1 MLHKT
6 KNEVQQDKVR
16 RAVEKTVLWL
26 VRWSQVFFWLGMALV
41 IGEMAFMIFSTMIDM
56 PLFIFTEGE
65 KIVLYSIGT
74 VGAVMFAWGT
84 IVYVVTLLIDERS
97 KKRPVKT
104 ERM

>member
-6 KNEVQQDKVR
+6 KNEVQQDKAR
-16 RAVEKTVLWL
+16 RAVEKTVVWL
-26 VRWSQVFFWLGMALV
+26 VRWSQVIFWLGMALV
-41 IGEMAFMIFSTMIDM
+41 VGEMFVMIATTIIDM
-56 PLFIFTEGE
+56 PLFTEGE
-65 KIVLYSIGT
+65 KTVLYSIGT
-74 VGAVMFAWGT
+74 VGGVMFAWGT

>member
-16 RAVEKTVLWL
+16 RAVEKTVVWL

-41 IGEMAFMIFSTMIDM
+41 VGEMFVMIATTIIDV
-56 PLFIFTEGE
+56 PLFTEEE

-74 VGAVMFAWGT
+74 VGGVMFAWGT
-84 IVYVVTLLIDERS
+84 IVYVVTLLIDERR
-97 KKRPVKT
+97 KRRCKDG
-104 ERM
+104 

>member
-16 RAVEKTVLWL
+16 RAAEKTVVWL

-41 IGEMAFMIFSTMIDM
+41 VGEMVVMIVTTIIDV
-56 PLFIFTEGE
+56 PLFTEGQ
-65 KIVLYSIGT
+65 KIALYAVGT
-74 VGAVMFAWGT
+74 VGAVMFAFGAV
-84 IVYVVTLLIDERS
+84 VYITTLLIDERD